1 MASVRFE
8 NVSIS
13 YGAKQVVKDFSLSVN
28 DGEIMGIIGPSGCG
42 KTTLIRALCGLI
54 KPEKGNIY
62 INDQLVFSDEKR
74 INVAPERRGIGVVFQ
89 DYAVWPHL
97 SVWDNVCYPMKKHKV
112 PKEKIAKRAAYALEQ
127 VRMTGY
133 EKHMPAQLSGGQQ
146 QRVAIAR
153 SLVSSD
159 ELIVL
164 DEPIT
169 NLDAKLREE
178 MILEI
183 QMIQQNIGTT
193 IIYITHDQE
202 AALQLCDRI
211 AIMQP
216 DGQICQI
223 GSDEEIIRLFF
234 ERSEQAI
241 EELVQAHGSAAARV
255 ARNILG
261 SERDAEECLNDTY
274 LAVWNAIP
282 PQEPAPLRTFVCKIA
297 RNLAAAKYHANTAK
311 KRNSRYD
318 AALDE
323 LEDCLAAGGSVEEAY
338 DAKELSEAI
347 NAFLSSLSYTD
358 RFLFVRRYWYSDSM
372 QDIAAMI
379 GSTANSVAVRL
390 YRLREKLRHYL
401 IREGLLV

>member
-74 INVAPERRGIGVVFQ
+74 INVAPERRGVGVVFQ

-112 PKEKIAKRAAYALEQ
+112 PKEEIAKRAAYALEQ

-223 GSDEEIIRLFF
+223 GSDEEIIRRPANRFVYSFIGVSNFLPVTEKGGKVCLALGGEPVLFDAPPQGYVSGKKNVMGVRPMDIVF
-234 ERSEQAI
+234 
-241 EELVQAHGSAAARV
+241 
-255 ARNILG
+255 
-261 SERDAEECLNDTY
+261 DAESPIRATIRRDTFLGNQY
-274 LAVWNAIP
+274 DYQVELMGR
-282 PQEPAPLRTFVCKIA
+282 ELRVE
-297 RNLAAAKYHANTAK
+297 RN
-311 KRNSRYD
+311 
-318 AALDE
+318 ALDV
-323 LEDCLAAGGSVEEAY
+323 LADPTRYEAGQEVGLKFLNVKFYEEEAK
-338 DAKELSEAI
+338 A
-347 NAFLSSLSYTD
+347 
-358 RFLFVRRYWYSDSM
+358 
-372 QDIAAMI
+372 
-379 GSTANSVAVRL
+379 
-390 YRLREKLRHYL
+390 
-401 IREGLLV
+401 

>member
-54 KPEKGNIY
+54 KPDKGNIY

-74 INVAPERRGIGVVFQ
+74 INVAPERGGSGGVCQ
-89 DYAVWPHL
+89 DGGVWPHL
-97 SVWDNVCYPMKKHKV
+97 SAWDNVCYPMKKHKV
-112 PKEKIAKRAAYALEQ
+112 PKEEIAKRAAYALEQ

-223 GSDEEIIRLFF
+223 GSDEEIIRRPSNRFVYSFIGVSNFLPVTEKGGKVCLALGGEPVLFDTPPQGYVSGKKNVMGVRPMDIVF
-234 ERSEQAI
+234 
-241 EELVQAHGSAAARV
+241 
-255 ARNILG
+255 
-261 SERDAEECLNDTY
+261 DAESPIRATIRRDTFLGNQY
-274 LAVWNAIP
+274 DYQVELMGR
-282 PQEPAPLRTFVCKIA
+282 ELRVE
-297 RNLAAAKYHANTAK
+297 RN
-311 KRNSRYD
+311 
-318 AALDE
+318 ALDV
-323 LEDCLAAGGSVEEAY
+323 LADPTRYEAGQEVGLKFLNVKFYEEEAK
-338 DAKELSEAI
+338 A
-347 NAFLSSLSYTD
+347 
-358 RFLFVRRYWYSDSM
+358 
-372 QDIAAMI
+372 
-379 GSTANSVAVRL
+379 
-390 YRLREKLRHYL
+390 
-401 IREGLLV
+401 

>member
-54 KPEKGNIY
+54 KPDKGSIY
-62 INDQLVFSDEKR
+62 IADQLVFSDEKR
-74 INVAPERRGIGVVFQ
+74 VNIAPERRGVGVVFQ

-112 PKEKIAKRAAYALEQ
+112 PKEEIAKRAAYALEQ

-223 GSDEEIIRLFF
+223 GSDEEIIRRPANRFVYSFIGVSNFLPVTEKDGKVCLALGGEPVLFDTPPQGYVSGKKNVMGVRPMDIVF
-234 ERSEQAI
+234 
-241 EELVQAHGSAAARV
+241 
-255 ARNILG
+255 
-261 SERDAEECLNDTY
+261 DAESPIRATIRLDTFLGNQY
-274 LAVWNAIP
+274 DYQVELMGR
-282 PQEPAPLRTFVCKIA
+282 ELRVE
-297 RNLAAAKYHANTAK
+297 RN
-311 KRNSRYD
+311 
-318 AALDE
+318 ALDV
-323 LEDCLAAGGSVEEAY
+323 LADPTRYEAGQEVGLKFLNVKFYEEEAK
-338 DAKELSEAI
+338 A
-347 NAFLSSLSYTD
+347 
-358 RFLFVRRYWYSDSM
+358 
-372 QDIAAMI
+372 
-379 GSTANSVAVRL
+379 
-390 YRLREKLRHYL
+390 
-401 IREGLLV
+401 

>member
-13 YGAKQVVKDFSLSVN
+13 YGSKQVVKDFSLSVK

-54 KPEKGNIY
+54 KPDKGSIY
-62 INDQLVFSDEKR
+62 IADQLVFSDEKR
-74 INVAPERRGIGVVFQ
+74 VNIAPERRGVGVVFQ

-112 PKEKIAKRAAYALEQ
+112 PKEEIAKRAAYALEQ

-223 GSDEEIIRLFF
+223 GSDEEIIRRPANRFVYSFIGVSNFLPVTEKGGKVCLALGGEPILFDAPPQGYVSGKKNVMGVRPMDVVF
-234 ERSEQAI
+234 
-241 EELVQAHGSAAARV
+241 
-255 ARNILG
+255 
-261 SERDAEECLNDTY
+261 DAESPIRATIRRDTFLGNQY
-274 LAVWNAIP
+274 DYQVELMGR
-282 PQEPAPLRTFVCKIA
+282 ELRVE
-297 RNLAAAKYHANTAK
+297 RN
-311 KRNSRYD
+311 
-318 AALDE
+318 ALDV
-323 LEDCLAAGGSVEEAY
+323 LADPTHYEAGQEVGLKFLNVKFYEEEAK
-338 DAKELSEAI
+338 A
-347 NAFLSSLSYTD
+347 
-358 RFLFVRRYWYSDSM
+358 
-372 QDIAAMI
+372 
-379 GSTANSVAVRL
+379 
-390 YRLREKLRHYL
+390 
-401 IREGLLV
+401 

>member
-54 KPEKGNIY
+54 KPDKGNIY
-62 INDQLVFSDEKR
+62 IADQLVFSDEKR
-74 INVAPERRGIGVVFQ
+74 VNIAPERRGVGVVFQ

-112 PKEKIAKRAAYALEQ
+112 PKEEIAKRAAYALEQ

-223 GSDEEIIRLFF
+223 GSDEEIIRRPANRFVYSFIGVSNFLPVTEKGGKVCLALGGEPVLF
-234 ERSEQAI
+234 
-241 EELVQAHGSAAARV
+241 
-255 ARNILG
+255 
-261 SERDAEECLNDTY
+261 DA
-274 LAVWNAIP
+274 P
-282 PQEPAPLRTFVCKIA
+282 PQGYVSGKKNVMGVRPMDIVYDSESPIRATIRRDTFLGNQYDYQVELMGRELRVE
-297 RNLAAAKYHANTAK
+297 RN
-311 KRNSRYD
+311 
-318 AALDE
+318 ALDV
-323 LEDCLAAGGSVEEAY
+323 LADPTRYEAGQEVGLKFLNVKFYEEEAK
-338 DAKELSEAI
+338 A
-347 NAFLSSLSYTD
+347 
-358 RFLFVRRYWYSDSM
+358 
-372 QDIAAMI
+372 
-379 GSTANSVAVRL
+379 
-390 YRLREKLRHYL
+390 
-401 IREGLLV
+401 

>member
-42 KTTLIRALCGLI
+42 KTTLIRARCGLI
-54 KPEKGNIY
+54 KPDKGSIY
-62 INDQLVFSDEKR
+62 IADQLVFSDEKR
-74 INVAPERRGIGVVFQ
+74 VNIAPERRGIGVVFQ

-112 PKEKIAKRAAYALEQ
+112 PKEEIAKRAAYALEQ

-223 GSDEEIIRLFF
+223 GSDEEIIRRPANRFVYSFIGVSNFLPVTEKGGKVCLALGGEPVLFDTPPQGYVSGKKNVMGVRPMDIVF
-234 ERSEQAI
+234 
-241 EELVQAHGSAAARV
+241 
-255 ARNILG
+255 
-261 SERDAEECLNDTY
+261 DAESPIRATIRRDTFLGNQY
-274 LAVWNAIP
+274 DYQVELMGR
-282 PQEPAPLRTFVCKIA
+282 ELRVE
-297 RNLAAAKYHANTAK
+297 RN
-311 KRNSRYD
+311 
-318 AALDE
+318 ALDV
-323 LEDCLAAGGSVEEAY
+323 LADPTRYEAGQEVGLKFLNVKFYEEEAK
-338 DAKELSEAI
+338 A
-347 NAFLSSLSYTD
+347 
-358 RFLFVRRYWYSDSM
+358 
-372 QDIAAMI
+372 
-379 GSTANSVAVRL
+379 
-390 YRLREKLRHYL
+390 
-401 IREGLLV
+401 

>member
-54 KPEKGNIY
+54 KPDKGSIY
-62 INDQLVFSDEKR
+62 IADQLVFSDEKR
-74 INVAPERRGIGVVFQ
+74 VNIAPERRGVGVVFQ

-112 PKEKIAKRAAYALEQ
+112 PKEEIAKRAAYALEQ

-223 GSDEEIIRLFF
+223 GSDEEIIRRPASRFVYSFIGVSNFLPVTEKGGKVCLALGGEPVLFDAPPQGYVSGKKNVMGVRPMDIVF
-234 ERSEQAI
+234 
-241 EELVQAHGSAAARV
+241 
-255 ARNILG
+255 
-261 SERDAEECLNDTY
+261 DAESPIRATIRRDTFLGNQY
-274 LAVWNAIP
+274 DYQVELMGR
-282 PQEPAPLRTFVCKIA
+282 ELRVE
-297 RNLAAAKYHANTAK
+297 RN
-311 KRNSRYD
+311 
-318 AALDE
+318 ALDV
-323 LEDCLAAGGSVEEAY
+323 LADPTRYEAGQEVGLKFLNVKFYEEEAK
-338 DAKELSEAI
+338 A
-347 NAFLSSLSYTD
+347 
-358 RFLFVRRYWYSDSM
+358 
-372 QDIAAMI
+372 
-379 GSTANSVAVRL
+379 
-390 YRLREKLRHYL
+390 
-401 IREGLLV
+401 

>member
-112 PKEKIAKRAAYALEQ
+112 PKEEIAKRAAYALEQ

-216 DGQICQI
+216 DGKICQI
-223 GSDEEIIRLFF
+223 GSDEEIIRRPANRFVYSFIGVSNFLPVTEKGGKVCLALGGEPVLFDAPPQGYVSGKKNVMGVRPMDIIF
-234 ERSEQAI
+234 
-241 EELVQAHGSAAARV
+241 
-255 ARNILG
+255 
-261 SERDAEECLNDTY
+261 DAESPIRATIRRDTFLGNQY
-274 LAVWNAIP
+274 DYQVELMGR
-282 PQEPAPLRTFVCKIA
+282 ELRVE
-297 RNLAAAKYHANTAK
+297 RN
-311 KRNSRYD
+311 
-318 AALDE
+318 ALDV
-323 LEDCLAAGGSVEEAY
+323 LADPTRYEAGQEVGLKFLNVKFYEEEAK
-338 DAKELSEAI
+338 A
-347 NAFLSSLSYTD
+347 
-358 RFLFVRRYWYSDSM
+358 
-372 QDIAAMI
+372 
-379 GSTANSVAVRL
+379 
-390 YRLREKLRHYL
+390 
-401 IREGLLV
+401 

>member
-54 KPEKGNIY
+54 KPDKGNIY

-112 PKEKIAKRAAYALEQ
+112 PKEEIAKRAAYALEQ

-164 DEPIT
+164 EPIT

-223 GSDEEIIRLFF
+223 GSDEEIIRRPANRFVYSFIGVSNFLPVTEKGGKVCLALGGEPVLFDTPPQGYVSGKKNVMGVRPMDIVF
-234 ERSEQAI
+234 
-241 EELVQAHGSAAARV
+241 
-255 ARNILG
+255 
-261 SERDAEECLNDTY
+261 DAESPIRATIRRDTFLGNQY
-274 LAVWNAIP
+274 DYQVELMGR
-282 PQEPAPLRTFVCKIA
+282 ELRVE
-297 RNLAAAKYHANTAK
+297 RN
-311 KRNSRYD
+311 
-318 AALDE
+318 ALDV
-323 LEDCLAAGGSVEEAY
+323 LADPTRYEAGQEVGLKFLNVKFYEEEAK
-338 DAKELSEAI
+338 A
-347 NAFLSSLSYTD
+347 
-358 RFLFVRRYWYSDSM
+358 
-372 QDIAAMI
+372 
-379 GSTANSVAVRL
+379 
-390 YRLREKLRHYL
+390 
-401 IREGLLV
+401 